1 MASSLIRTANRAQ
14 LSSGLIFLSAVPEFA
29 KAGQP
34 RQLPEQEEVYMTAIK
49 NLLLMAFVAFL
60 GLAACSPV
68 YRNHG
73 FVPPEADLAQV
84 VVGQTTQGDLQGLI
98 GRPSAQGLLT
108 GAGWYYVGSRW
119 RYYGALQPREIQR
132 EVVAISFTPDGVVSN
147 VERFGQER
155 GRVVVLSRRVTEG
168 SVTEISLIGQLLG
181 NLGNFQAA
189 DMID

>member
-1 MASSLIRTANRAQ
+1 
-14 LSSGLIFLSAVPEFA
+14 
-29 KAGQP
+29 
-34 RQLPEQEEVYMTAIK
+34 MTAIR
-49 NLLLMAFVAFL
+49 NLFVLAFLAVL

-73 FVPPEADLAQV
+73 FIPAPEDLSQV
-84 VVGQTTQGDLQGLI
+84 VVGQTTVDELGGLI

-119 RYYGALQPREIQR
+119 RHFGALEPREISR
-132 EVVAISFTPDGVVSN
+132 EVVAVSFAPGGVVTN
-147 VERFGQER
+147 VERFGLER
-155 GRVVVLSRRVTEG
+155 GRVVTLSRRVTEG

-189 DMID
+189 DIVD